1 MTPKQ
6 KAKELVESM
15 IFSKMSSI
23 NWDTGELE
31 PMPMNEYYKQCA
43 LKAVDE
49 ILNIPNIEG
58 SSNGHMVDEGYAK
71 VYWQKV
77 KTEIENL

>member
-6 KAKELVESM
+6 KAIDLY
-15 IFSKMSSI
+15 
-23 NWDTGELE
+23 
-31 PMPMNEYYKQCA
+31 NEFYLTSA
-43 LKAVDE
+43 HPNSVKARHNAAKYWAAKTVDE

-71 VYWQKV
+71 VYWQQV